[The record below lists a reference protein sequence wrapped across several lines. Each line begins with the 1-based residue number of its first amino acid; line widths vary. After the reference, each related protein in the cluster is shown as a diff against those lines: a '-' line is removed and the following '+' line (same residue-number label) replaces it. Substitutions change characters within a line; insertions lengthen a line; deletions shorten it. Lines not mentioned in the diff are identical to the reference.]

1 MADIFRLSLRQLM
14 GRWRILFIA
23 LLAALPTGIILLIRL
38 LGDDPFSF
46 DGEFVG
52 GMMDGMIIAGVMPIV
67 TMALA
72 TTAFGNEVEDRTLY
86 FLMLKPISRVSIAL
100 AKMLAVFVVAAPL
113 VVASGTVAAVAGG
126 GSGRA
131 VAAIAIALVAGVA
144 AYASVFTWAGLITQ
158 RALAFGLVY
167 MLVWEGLLSTFL
179 GGIQYLSIRG
189 YTLALLHGIDQNG
202 FESIESRVI
211 EFPAAIVGVIVA
223 IACFSFLTQYRL
235 RTMDVS

>member
-1 MADIFRLSLRQLM
+1 MADIFKLSLRQLM

-23 LLAALPTGIILLIRL
+23 LLAALPTAIVLVRL
-38 LGDDPFSF
+38 LVDDQFSF
-46 DGEFVG
+46 DGDFVNV
-52 GMMDGMIIAGVMPIV
+52 MIDGMVVTGVMPIV

-86 FLMLKPISRVSIAL
+86 FLMLKPISRVSITL
-100 AKMLAVFVVAAPL
+100 AKLLAVFVVAAPP
-113 VVASGTVAAVAGG
+113 VVASGTVATVAAG

-131 VAAIAIALVAGVA
+131 AAATAIALVVGVA
-144 AYASVFTWAGLITQ
+144 AYASVFTWAGLLTQ

-167 MLVWEGLLSTFL
+167 MLVWEGLLSSFL
-179 GGIQYLSIRG
+179 GNIQYISIRG

-202 FESIESRVI
+202 FESIELRVI
-211 EFPAAIVGVIVA
+211 EFPAAIVGVIAA
-223 IACFSFLTQYRL
+223 IVCFAFLTQYRL

>member
-23 LLAALPTGIILLIRL
+23 LLAALPTGIVLLVRL
-38 LGDDPFSF
+38 LGDDFSF
-46 DGEFVG
+46 DGGFV
-52 GMMDGMIIAGVMPIV
+52 DGMIDGMVIAGVMPIV
-67 TMALA
+67 TIALA

-100 AKMLAVFVVAAPL
+100 AKLLAAFIVAAPL
-113 VVASGTVAAVAGG
+113 VVASGTVATVVAG

-131 VAAIAIALVAGVA
+131 AAAIAIALVAGVA
-144 AYASVFTWAGLITQ
+144 AYASVFTWAGLLTQ

-179 GGIQYLSIRG
+179 EGIRYLSIRG
-189 YTLALLHGIDQNG
+189 YTLALLHGIDQKG

-211 EFPAAIVGVIVA
+211 EFPAAIVGIIAA
-223 IACFSFLTQYRL
+223 IACFAFLTQYRL

>member
-14 GRWRILFIA
+14 DRWRVLFIA
-23 LLAALPTGIILLIRL
+23 LLAALPTAVVLVRL
-38 LGDDPFSF
+38 LVDDQFSF
-46 DGEFVG
+46 DG
-52 GMMDGMIIAGVMPIV
+52 MINDIIDLMIIAGIMPIV

-100 AKMLAVFVVAAPL
+100 AKLLAVFVVAAPL

-131 VAAIAIALVAGVA
+131 VAATAIALVAGVA
-144 AYASVFTWAGLITQ
+144 AYASVFTWAGLLTQ

-167 MLVWEGLLSTFL
+167 MIVWEGLLSTLL
-179 GGIQYLSIRG
+179 GNIQYLSIRG
-189 YTLALLHGIDQNG
+189 YTLALLHGIDQKG

-211 EFPAAIVGVIVA
+211 EFPAAIVGA
-223 IACFSFLTQYRL
+223 IAAIVCFAFLTQYRL

>member
-23 LLAALPTGIILLIRL
+23 LLAALPTGIVLLVRL
-38 LGDDPFSF
+38 LGDDFSF
-46 DGEFVG
+46 DGDFVN
-52 GMMDGMIIAGVMPIV
+52 GMIDGMVIAGVMPIV
-67 TMALA
+67 TIALA

-86 FLMLKPISRVSIAL
+86 FLMLKPISRVSIAFAKLL
-100 AKMLAVFVVAAPL
+100 AAFVVAAPL
-113 VVASGTVAAVAGG
+113 VVASGTVAVVVAG

-131 VAAIAIALVAGVA
+131 AAAIAIALVAGVA
-144 AYASVFTWAGLITQ
+144 AYASVFTWAGLLTQ

-179 GGIQYLSIRG
+179 EGIRYLSIRG
-189 YTLALLHGIDQNG
+189 YTLALLHGIDSNG

-211 EFPAAIVGVIVA
+211 EFPAAIVGIIAAIV
-223 IACFSFLTQYRL
+223 CFAFLTQYRL

>member
-14 GRWRILFIA
+14 GRWRMLFIT
-23 LLAALPTGIILLIRL
+23 LLAALPTGIVLLVRL
-38 LGDDPFSF
+38 LGDDFSF
-46 DGEFVG
+46 DGEFVN
-52 GMMDGMIIAGVMPIV
+52 GMIDGMVIAGVMPIV
-67 TMALA
+67 TIALA

-86 FLMLKPISRVSIAL
+86 FLMLKPISRVSIAFAKLL
-100 AKMLAVFVVAAPL
+100 AAFVVAAPL
-113 VVASGTVAAVAGG
+113 VVASGTVAAVAAG

-131 VAAIAIALVAGVA
+131 AAATAIALVAGVA
-144 AYASVFTWAGLITQ
+144 AYASVFTWAGLLTQ

-179 GGIQYLSIRG
+179 EGIRYLSIRG
-189 YTLALLHGIDQNG
+189 YTLALLHGIDQKG

-211 EFPAAIVGVIVA
+211 EFPAAIVGVIAA
-223 IACFSFLTQYRL
+223 IVCFAFLTQYRL